1 MSGQH
6 RFVTL
11 MVAVL
16 LATATQTFAQGR
28 QAGTVRGTTYDS
40 TRLALPG
47 VTITVKSIA
56 LQGERVSV
64 SGATGAF
71 EFLGLPPG
79 LYDINFELDGF
90 NTVAESARV
99 PLGGVV
105 GVNVEMEPGQ
115 LAESIQVTAVVP
127 SALASTEAS
136 HNLRAEDIDR
146 LPTGRNLFRIA
157 ELAPGLTAN
166 TPTSGQVTIN
176 GAFAYD
182 NVFLIDGV
190 DTNDN
195 IFGDSD
201 DLFIEDAFEEVQ
213 VLTSGLSAEYGRFSG
228 GVINAITKSGGNV
241 FSGSFRSNLYK
252 PDWTT
257 QTPFE
262 VDNGINRTGTLANNS
277 TYETTIGGPIVQDRL
292 WFYYAN
298 RIQREGNVATFDETG
313 VGYDDEAKNDRN
325 LIKLTGRVAG
335 SHTLEGSYLQNSTD
349 ETGPT
354 FPFTIDPAGLRNRQ
368 VPNDLIVA
376 KYRGAAT
383 RSLFTEFQVSRKQF
397 GFRNSGGTDTNIVE
411 SPFLTLT
418 QSFGHYNAPYFDAND
433 PQNRDNLQFT
443 GSATYFADTGSLGTH
458 SIKSGFEH
466 FTSTLQG
473 GNSQSATGYVFY
485 TDYAVD
491 GTGAPLTDAGGRLMP
506 TFIPGATQQENW
518 RPVRGATLDIRTLS
532 FYVNDSWQAG
542 SHLSFNLGVRAEKN
556 DSEATGNLVGIDT
569 SSIVPRLSMAYDPTG
584 DGKVTFHATYG
595 HYAGK
600 FGEAQFNQNTN
611 VGSPDLLIGI
621 YTGPEGV
628 GRDFAPG
635 FDPDNYQTVVGFFPV
650 QNVFF
655 EDSLKTPPTKELTFG
670 GGAAIGRRGYTRVTY
685 IHRTVSN
692 FVEDFLTLDGGA
704 TTIVEEGQNF
714 GTFTNKI
721 FQNTDL
727 LSRNYDAVEF
737 LGRYQATDRFVL
749 DASVTV
755 QINNE
760 GNFAGEAANQP
771 AISSRAFD
779 YPEITP
785 ANRYYPT
792 GRLNGF
798 QKHKTRVWAIYNL
811 GLGDAGAVD
820 IAALWRYDS
829 GRVFDLA
836 ATGVPTNATQQQ
848 VLNSLGYANGPSSGT
863 VYFDAGRGSGQ
874 HTGYGL
880 LDLSFTYSIPV
891 WQSLGPWFKAE
902 IYNVLNNATQIGANT
917 SISVDPNSPLDEFGI
932 PTGYLEGSRFG
943 EATSVNHYPQYLP
956 GLDGLRTFRM
966 SLGFR
971 F

>member
-1 MSGQH
+1 MSG
-6 RFVTL
+6 L
-11 MVAVL
+11 
-16 LATATQTFAQGR
+16 
-28 QAGTVRGTTYDS
+28 
-40 TRLALPG
+40 
-47 VTITVKSIA
+47 
-56 LQGERVSV
+56 
-64 SGATGAF
+64 
-71 EFLGLPPG
+71 
-79 LYDINFELDGF
+79 N
-90 NTVAESARV
+90 
-99 PLGGVV
+99 
-105 GVNVEMEPGQ
+105 
-115 LAESIQVTAVVP
+115 
-127 SALASTEAS
+127 
-136 HNLRAEDIDR
+136 
-146 LPTGRNLFRIA
+146 
-157 ELAPGLTAN
+157 
-166 TPTSGQVTIN
+166 
-176 GAFAYD
+176 
-182 NVFLIDGV
+182 
-190 DTNDN
+190 
-195 IFGDSD
+195 
-201 DLFIEDAFEEVQ
+201 
-213 VLTSGLSAEYGRFSG
+213 
-228 GVINAITKSGGNV
+228 
-241 FSGSFRSNLYK
+241 
-252 PDWTT
+252 
-257 QTPFE
+257 
-262 VDNGINRTGTLANNS
+262 
-277 TYETTIGGPIVQDRL
+277 
-292 WFYYAN
+292 
-298 RIQREGNVATFDETG
+298 
-313 VGYDDEAKNDRN
+313 
-325 LIKLTGRVAG
+325 
-335 SHTLEGSYLQNSTD
+335 
-349 ETGPT
+349 
-354 FPFTIDPAGLRNRQ
+354 
-368 VPNDLIVA
+368 
-376 KYRGAAT
+376 
-383 RSLFTEFQVSRKQF
+383 
-397 GFRNSGGTDTNIVE
+397 
-411 SPFLTLT
+411 
-418 QSFGHYNAPYFDAND
+418 
-433 PQNRDNLQFT
+433 
-443 GSATYFADTGSLGTH
+443 
-458 SIKSGFEH
+458 
-466 FTSTLQG
+466 
-473 GNSQSATGYVFY
+473 
-485 TDYAVD
+485 
-491 GTGAPLTDAGGRLMP
+491 
-506 TFIPGATQQENW
+506 
-518 RPVRGATLDIRTLS
+518 
-532 FYVNDSWQAG
+532 
-542 SHLSFNLGVRAEKN
+542 HL
-556 DSEATGNLVGIDT
+556 
-569 SSIVPRLSMAYDPTG
+569 
-584 DGKVTFHATYG
+584 
-595 HYAGK
+595 
-600 FGEAQFNQNTN
+600 TN

-621 YTGPEGV
+621 YTGPEGA

-655 EDSLKTPPTKELTFG
+655 EDNLKTPLTKEFTFG

-880 LDLSFTYSIPV
+880 LDLSFKYSIPV